1 MGNLKKREKIV
12 PWLYCLPGIIFMGVF
27 IFIPILLSLV
37 MSFFGILSVGAPWE
51 YVGFQNYAFAF
62 RDNEFLYAL
71 LRTLGFGIFG
81 LVTGMGMGIL
91 LSLMVANHKWLSFYR
106 YIFYVPSVVSA
117 ITMGRLWQ
125 LMLTPDPD
133 GVLNQIVA
141 IFGVEEPVNWLGS
154 PDYTWMVVLGIGLI
168 GCGGG
173 MTLILF
179 TTAINN
185 VSKELTE
192 AAELEGANAFQRSV
206 HIVIPLI
213 RPVISSMLILSIIGS
228 FKSFEFIYTLTGGK
242 NNTTTIAILLYNNSL
257 SNPTGYGGSAAMGF
271 ILTVIVLLFITLY
284 LFVDRKE
291 KAAS

>member
-1 MGNLKKREKIV
+1 
-12 PWLYCLPGIIFMGVF
+12 
-27 IFIPILLSLV
+27 
-37 MSFFGILSVGAPWE
+37 
-51 YVGFQNYAFAF
+51 
-62 RDNEFLYAL
+62 
-71 LRTLGFGIFG
+71 
-81 LVTGMGMGIL
+81 
-91 LSLMVANHKWLSFYR
+91 MVANHKWLSFYR

-141 IFGVEEPVNWLGS
+141 IFGVEEPVHWLGS

-284 LFVDRKE
+284 LFVDKKE